1 MPQRKYSRGH
11 VTAVGQ
17 RLYEQVIRTL
27 VETEDNIGKIVSIDI
42 DSGDYTIDDDA
53 IASARLLLARR
64 PDAAIYGAR
73 IGYDAMF
80 AVGGTLNRTHR

>member
-1 MPQRKYSRGH
+1 M
-11 VTAVGQ
+11 
-17 RLYEQVIRTL
+17 YEQVIRTL
-27 VETEDNIGKIVSIDI
+27 VETEGNIGKIVSIDI

-80 AVGGTLNRTHR
+80 AVGGTLNRTASLALGPL